1 MVHNSGSSRD
11 SQATTQHI
19 EGRGGSSRACFNGA
33 KIHFHLQDMEKRSEG
48 LGEYVEVIPNR
59 MMKSRQL
66 PQGMFKGF
74 EDTMQLEASDHLT
87 RVTAILNY

>member
-1 MVHNSGSSRD
+1 
-11 SQATTQHI
+11 
-19 EGRGGSSRACFNGA
+19 
-33 KIHFHLQDMEKRSEG
+33 MEKRSEG